1 MFGPQTNDLVLQLRK
16 RRIGKVILGGMLAN
30 MCVESHL
37 RDLLEQ
43 GFEVAVAKDATAAPR
58 HPEWGYG
65 YTAALIN
72 FAFLAHAVLTTDDMV
87 KAMK

>member
-1 MFGPQTNDLVLQLRK
+1 
-16 RRIGKVILGGMLAN
+16 

-43 GFEVAVAKDATAAPR
+43 GFEVLVARDATAGPR

-65 YTAALIN
+65 YAAALIN
-72 FAFLAHAVLTTDDMV
+72 FRFLAHAVLSTAEVVD
-87 KAMK
+87 AMRQT

>member
-1 MFGPQTNDLVLQLRK
+1 
-16 RRIGKVILGGMLAN
+16 MLAN
-30 MCVESHL
+30 LCVESHL

-43 GFEVAVAKDATAAPR
+43 GFEVVVAKDATAGPR

-72 FAFLAHAVLTTDDMV
+72 FAFLANAVLSTDEVV

>member
-1 MFGPQTNDLVLQLRK
+1 
-16 RRIGKVILGGMLAN
+16 

-43 GFEVAVAKDATAAPR
+43 GFKVVVVKEATAAPR
-58 HPEWGYG
+58 HPQWGYG

-72 FAFLAHAVLTTDDMV
+72 FAFLAHAVLSTDDLLA
-87 KAMK
+87 AMR